1 MLSVSGSHLATR
13 QSLNQSLKPRQRG
26 TFSHAP
32 GSCGQES
39 AGHCDC
45 QPHRVHVQQSGLE
58 AKGKQ
63 GAVLRRTL
71 KNHAG
76 P

>member
-1 MLSVSGSHLATR
+1 MLSVSGSLLAMC
-13 QSLNQSLKPRQRG
+13 QSLNQSLKPKQRG
-26 TFSHAP
+26 TFSHVP

-45 QPHRVHVQQSGLE
+45 QPHQVHVQWSGLT

-63 GAVLRRTL
+63 GAVIRRTL
-71 KNHAG
+71 KNHVA